1 MASGSYGG
9 TAGYITLASSDG
21 NIQIMAIPDGAT
33 SVTFVNSSSGTQILD
48 VFIPGIQRTL
58 DGYAPDDVTQAQWAQ
73 VLPPV
78 IGVLSSMT
86 FTLRP
91 NGIKEVWAKTTA
103 GSNCTASFGVSEK
116 SLVTNYNTR
125 RSYK

>member
-9 TAGYITLASSDG
+9 TAGNISIAASDG
-21 NIQIMAIPDGAT
+21 ILQAMAIPDGAT
-33 SVTFVNSSSGTQILD
+33 SVTFVNTSSGTQILY
-48 VFIPGIQRTL
+48 VFIPGIQRTT
-58 DGYAPDDVTQAQWAQ
+58 DGYAPNDTAQAQWAQ
-73 VLPPV
+73 VLPPL

-91 NGIKEVWAKTTA
+91 NGIKEVWVKATA
-103 GSNCTASFGVSEK
+103 FAGCTANFGVSEN
-116 SLVTNYNTR
+116 SLSTNYNTR